1 VLTALRGA
9 EHPAISSVVSAV
21 SEMKLTAPA
30 STASWAKAFVVAAGD
45 DQHAAVGEPAPELCG
60 QGDAVAVLEPYV
72 GEDQLGAVALV
83 EGDGVLGRRRGAYG
97 VDAGA
102 AEPFDEHVAHRRVSS
117 TTRTRTAGVLAD
129 PGSGGRLV
137 WRATS
142 CSSLRAVAT

>member
-1 VLTALRGA
+1 MLTALRGA

-72 GEDQLGAVALV
+72 GEDQLGAVALI
-83 EGDGVLGRRRGAYG
+83 EGDGVLGPTPRCRRRRRRRGRA
-97 VDAGA
+97 V
-102 AEPFDEHVAHRRVSS
+102 RRACRASP
-117 TTRTRTAGVLAD
+117 GVLDDED
-129 PGSGGRLV
+129 PHGGGVGGPGGLVGGWSGRP
-137 WRATS
+137 RA
-142 CSSLRAVAT
+142 AVLTV